1 MWNHNALTLFA
12 NLTSN
17 KMKNLLFLAL
27 ILLPAMT
34 FAQMNQKALDE
45 KKGNEMLIGYCN
57 RDGFASVNS
66 NFDSAFK
73 AEYQIYKADEVTMK
87 QLTGKL
93 NDIEVTLVMASWC
106 GDSKEWVPRFYKIM
120 DNLDFPYKNLTL
132 ICVDRSKKAPGTNVD
147 ALKIELVPTFIFYRN
162 KTELGRIVEVPA
174 DLMEKEILNVLSK

>member
-1 MWNHNALTLFA
+1 
-12 NLTSN
+12 
-17 KMKNLLFLAL
+17 MKNLLIL
-27 ILLPAMT
+27 ILIFIPAMT
-34 FAQMNQKALDE
+34 FAQMNQKTSDE
-45 KKGNEMLIGYCN
+45 KKGNEMLIGFCN

-73 AEYQIYKADEVTMK
+73 AEYPIYKADEATMK
-87 QLTGKL
+87 QLAGKL
-93 NDIEVTLVMASWC
+93 KDIKVTVVMATWC

-147 ALKIELVPTFIFYRN
+147 TLKVELVPTFIFYLN

-174 DLMEKEILNVLSK
+174 DLMEKEILKIISM